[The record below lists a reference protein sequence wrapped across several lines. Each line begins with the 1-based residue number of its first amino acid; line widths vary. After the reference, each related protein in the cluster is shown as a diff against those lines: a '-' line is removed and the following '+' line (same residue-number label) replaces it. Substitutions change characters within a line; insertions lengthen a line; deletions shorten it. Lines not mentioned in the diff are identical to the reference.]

1 MGVCS
6 QSCYEKKK
14 FRNKKEI
21 NIISQNQKSYINL
34 QNEDNLEI
42 DRNKNINKIE
52 NKNSF
57 KSLASSFNT
66 NYENEFNSKKILI
79 QIN

>member
-6 QSCYEKKK
+6 QSCYENKK
-14 FRNKKEI
+14 FRKKTEI
-21 NIISQNQKSYINL
+21 NIISQNQKSYNNL
-34 QNEDNLEI
+34 QNENNLEI
-42 DRNKNINKIE
+42 DRNENINKIE

-57 KSLASSFNT
+57 KSLASSLNT
-66 NYENEFNSKKILI
+66 NYENEFNSKKKLI